1 MKKLALLFVASV
13 MVTVASSQVVTIKVT
28 QTQLFVKKN
37 KNTAEAVIS
46 TPDSIGLVKS
56 TVGEYVID
64 LDCKTSTFYDNGVFV
79 SVLKFKSM
87 TITGDTVRIT
97 FSDCDKYGS
106 FKRFTTIL
114 CFNVKINMFNYTY
127 YSKSEK
133 LTKTIV
139 ATSVILTSNID

>member
-1 MKKLALLFVASV
+1 MKKLVLFLVATV
-13 MVTVASSQVVTIKVT
+13 IVTVASSQVVTIKVT
-28 QTQLFVKKN
+28 QSQLFVKKN
-37 KNTAEAVIS
+37 KNTTEAVIS

-64 LDCKTSTFYDNGVFV
+64 LDCKTSTFYDNGVFM
-79 SVLKFKSM
+79 SVLKFKSI

-97 FSDCDKYGS
+97 FSDRDKYGS

-114 CFNVKINMFNYTY
+114 YFNVKLNMFNYTY

-139 ATSVILTSNID
+139 ATSVILTSN